1 MKMLEDLPQLS
12 EETQLQHAVSIRNC
26 SMYVHGFT
34 PPQLAIG
41 QIPRLSSTLSDGL
54 PAFEGETTSPVIAEH
69 LNTIASARKAFASAQ
84 TSAKLKRALR
94 KPIRSYC
101 DAIYNHGD
109 NVFYKLPD
117 QHHWQGPA
125 AVIGRDGKVVL
136 IRHGSIYRRVCPCR
150 LQHVKA
156 DYISDDVN
164 KVDVND
170 SPNSRG
176 KVSDLEQDAD
186 LGQNISII
194 ESSIEAQ
201 NDSAIEAQNK
211 SAKPVPSCTN
221 HADNTGFKSV
231 GKSVLPKRNQSV
243 MFKYPDSD
251 WKKIKVTGRA
261 GKSTGKASNWLNVS
275 DGEASWSLDWSD
287 VEEWKVV
294 AC

>member
-1 MKMLEDLPQLS
+1 MLHVCAWFYP
-12 EETQLQHAVSIRNC
+12 A
-26 SMYVHGFT
+26 
-34 PPQLAIG
+34 QLAIG
-41 QIPRLSSTLSDGL
+41 QNARLLSALSDGL
-54 PAFEGETTSPVIAEH
+54 PALEGETTSPVIAEH
-69 LNTIASARKAFASAQ
+69 LNTIASAREAFASAQ
-84 TSAKLKRALR
+84 TSAELKRALR

-109 NVFYKLPD
+109 NVFYKLSD
-117 QHHWQGPA
+117 QHRWQGPA

-136 IRHGSIYRRVCPCR
+136 IPHDSIYRRIHPCR

-186 LGQNISII
+186 LGQDISII

-201 NDSAIEAQNK
+201 NDSTIEAQND

-221 HADNTGFKSV
+221 QLHADNTGSKSA
-231 GKSVLPKRNQSV
+231 GKIVLPKKDQSL

-261 GKSTGKASNWLNVS
+261 DKATGKAGNWLNVS
-275 DGEASWSLDWSD
+275 DGEALWPWTGLMQWRSGRWLMSRISTERSLERSCQAMK
-287 VEEWKVV
+287 VLEE
-294 AC
+294 